1 MNNANAKI
9 GRVSSRS
16 GSRPEGQRRASHEA
30 SRRGGGARVSS
41 VHSRGVQCTQAAG
54 SRLAGIASL
63 ASLLLPFFLFFWLP
77 EAPGWFPLAMASIP
91 LALVQSIQ
99 CRTNHESR
107 TKARKGTHEGPGAPA
122 PRRINHKPY
131 KPGSQQQ
138 NNKTKTPKNKKEHRA
153 QSTKKGQPPPP
164 TTRRDSSRD
173 T

>member
-122 PRRINHKPY
+122 PRRINHIN
-131 KPGSQQQ
+131 PGRSNRTTKQKRS
-138 NNKTKTPKNKKEHRA
+138 KTKKSTEHKALKKANRRR
-153 QSTKKGQPPPP
+153 PPPGEIAAETP
-164 TTRRDSSRD
+164 E
-173 T
+173 